1 MPSSCWRRP
10 TGECTPTSSPKSAN
24 GSQIRSSRNPRR
36 WRWPP
41 ASQVEKSV
49 PLWLNRILH
58 HGGALAATVILVGIV
73 TAAVVRSSPGFDAD
87 ERLLDPRL
95 DAQSRAF
102 IKAEHAA
109 NHDVLR
115 FYVRHIGAMVRG
127 DWGVST
133 SLNAPVR
140 DLVSSR
146 LPDRK
151 STRLN

>member
-1 MPSSCWRRP
+1 M
-10 TGECTPTSSPKSAN
+10 
-24 GSQIRSSRNPRR
+24 
-36 WRWPP
+36 
-41 ASQVEKSV
+41 

-58 HGGALAATVILVGIV
+58 HGGALAATVILGGIV
-73 TAAVVRSSPGFDAD
+73 TAALVRSSPGFDAD

-146 LPDRK
+146 LPV
-151 STRLN
+151 